1 MSQDSRDGVITTKQ
15 QFLVMSRM
23 SFHWGGP
30 GWAGGGDLSREII
43 FRLVEPVS
51 DRQLSRC
58 RGTNFLHFSDSPLL
72 GRDPIGV
79 CTDNMI
85 CFQYH
90 PNPGLIFS
98 QVSCPAW
105 IPKVLFPALA
115 IFVPFDS
122 CSNTFQALFIPF
134 NTLHDRILTFKC
146 ARSVVL
152 NSGCSEKLRGTKFAS
167 FAGKLQLRPTAL
179 QT

>member
-1 MSQDSRDGVITTKQ
+1 MSHDSRDGVLTTKQ

-23 SFHWGGP
+23 SFHWGSGL
-30 GWAGGGDLSREII
+30 GGGGGGGGILSREII
-43 FRLVEPVS
+43 FRVRA
-51 DRQLSRC
+51 RQVTRC
-58 RGTNFLHFSDSPLL
+58 RGANFLHFSDSPLL
-72 GRDPIGV
+72 CRDPIGI

-90 PNPGLIFS
+90 PNSGLIFS
-98 QVSCPAW
+98 QVSCPDW

-115 IFVPFDS
+115 IFVPFHS

-134 NTLHDRILTFKC
+134 NTLHDQILTFKC
-146 ARSVVL
+146 AKSVVL
-152 NSGCSEKLRGTKFAS
+152 NSGCSEKLRGTKFAP